1 MWVERPTRP
10 PCEILRAPFDL
21 THGKQG
27 IGGGG
32 VYIRGFIVHT
42 INHPTAR
49 QNNLFF
55 YLTFAHSV
63 L

>member
-1 MWVERPTRP
+1 MWIERPTRP

-32 VYIRGFIVHT
+32 GVYIRGFIT
-42 INHPTAR
+42 RANNHPTTR
-49 QNNLFF
+49 QNNFF
-55 YLTFAHSV
+55 FA
-63 L
+63 